1 MSFSNDNPS
10 EKSCS
15 SGPWAKY
22 TTKTIDV
29 KKKNSKESKESDF
42 IKKTKKQ
49 KDKEKIL
56 VDELHSI
63 S

>member
-1 MSFSNDNPS
+1 MSFSNDNPP

-15 SGPWAKY
+15 SGPCAKY

-29 KKKNSKESKESDF
+29 KKISKESKESDF